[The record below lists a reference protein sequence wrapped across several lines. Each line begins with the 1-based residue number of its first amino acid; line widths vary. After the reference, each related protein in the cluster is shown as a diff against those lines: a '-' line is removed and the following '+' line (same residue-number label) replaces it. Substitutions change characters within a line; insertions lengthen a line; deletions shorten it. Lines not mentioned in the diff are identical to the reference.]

1 MTGVIVAKDQ
11 LTIRVLIM
19 VGIHHLLYLLIHFV
33 KKFGEVQNRTIHKNN
48 CTSEVALGAW
58 THFTVHARAKGS

>member
-1 MTGVIVAKDQ
+1 
-11 LTIRVLIM
+11 M